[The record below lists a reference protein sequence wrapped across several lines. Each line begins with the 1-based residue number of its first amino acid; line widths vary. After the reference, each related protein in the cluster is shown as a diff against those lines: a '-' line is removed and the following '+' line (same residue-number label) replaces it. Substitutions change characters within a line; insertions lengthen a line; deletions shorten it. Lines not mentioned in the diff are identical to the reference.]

1 MGKIFFLISF
11 IFIMFGQGCA
21 SLGGGGAGLS
31 GLASTQ
37 TNLTDRSNDVIKTFV
52 LALDK
57 FSGALGLERDSSL
70 VEKFANCGSGKI
82 CTESDDIKRIESQ
95 AKEVEEKVVQMKKD
109 GVKLSA
115 DASKT
120 FLEGLFPYGKGLL
133 KGGFL
138 GADIA
143 AFSSQATNAILGN
156 PLSILSVLPQLPAF
170 LVIIKQIPSI
180 ISTFSSA
187 NGAIYDYATYNG
199 IEKPEDTGP
208 G

>member
-57 FSGALGLERDSSL
+57 FSGALGLERDSLL
-70 VEKFANCGSGKI
+70 VEKFADCGVGKI
-82 CTESDDIKRIESQ
+82 CTDSDDIERIESQ
-95 AKEVEEKVVQMKKD
+95 SKEVEENVVQMKKD
-109 GVKLSA
+109 GIKLSA
-115 DASKT
+115 DASKI
-120 FLEGLFPYGKGLL
+120 FSEGLFPYGKGLL
-133 KGGFL
+133 KGGLL
-138 GADIA
+138 GTDIA
-143 AFSSQATNAILGN
+143 AFSSQAINAILGN
-156 PLSILSVLPQLPAF
+156 PLSVLPQLPAF